1 MPFPATALRLGP
13 SVKRNAQGIATGPQ
27 IRAVHNE
34 LMGDTLVLV
43 LLLLLPILLPLLV
56 LRLLFLMLPLLL
68 VLVLLLLLLSSCV
81 GSVLGYFCW
90 GRESPISSSNYFCPV
105 AKTKFYQAHFCCLVV
120 LGHWAAK
127 MCLIK
132 ITRQKS

>member
-1 MPFPATALRLGP
+1 M
-13 SVKRNAQGIATGPQ
+13 KRNARGIATGPQ

-105 AKTKFYQAHFCCLVV
+105 AKTKFCRAHFCCLVV
-120 LGHWAAK
+120 FGSLGSKNVPDKNATAK
-127 MCLIK
+127 IV
-132 ITRQKS
+132 IF

>member
-1 MPFPATALRLGP
+1 M
-13 SVKRNAQGIATGPQ
+13 KRNAQGIATGPQ

-127 MCLIK
+127 M
-132 ITRQKS
+132 

>member
-1 MPFPATALRLGP
+1 M
-13 SVKRNAQGIATGPQ
+13 KRNAQGIATGPQ

-43 LLLLLPILLPLLV
+43 LLLLLPILPLLV

-81 GSVLGYFCW
+81 GPVLRYFCW

-105 AKTKFYQAHFCCLVV
+105 AKTKFCQAHFCCLVV

-127 MCLIK
+127 MWLIK
-132 ITRQKS
+132 IARQKS